1 MKCPKCDGKGTVL
14 KIIYEDWQKD
24 EIVRSA
30 VKCPRCNGS
39 GELPMTN
46 EEWFCALS
54 TEEKADWF
62 VNSGFLTCTLRS
74 CDDCKYYDKKNDDC
88 SDGYEASH
96 DTQMWVE
103 WLKQPH
109 TFE

>member
-39 GELPMTN
+39 GEVQMTN
-46 EEWFCALS
+46 EEW
-54 TEEKADWF
+54 
-62 VNSGFLTCTLRS
+62 LRS
-74 CDDCKYYDKKNDDC
+74 ATFEELAGAIYEWHTK
-88 SDGYEASH
+88 GYARGRLEV
-96 DTQMWVE
+96 DLNPITEVVE
-103 WLKQPH
+103 WLKQLH
-109 TFE
+109 REE